1 MVPFL
6 WESSS
11 ETIGMVSSLLKD
23 AIFSFS
29 AKVHNVNSILTGC
42 TQWTT
47 LIRVRVGLSAKR
59 LGGHLKK
66 DKIIFQSSWLVVP
79 LFPSIRFSFETLQRT
94 LCNDGDKPSFQL
106 NTTVK
111 NVCHFRFR
119 FFSKKT
125 HKGIY
130 LTYFFCVFV

>member
-29 AKVHNVNSILTGC
+29 AKVQNVNSILTGC

-66 DKIIFQSSWLVVP
+66 DKIIFQSSSQACCSP
-79 LFPSIRFSFETLQRT
+79 LQSQKSQTICTLQAWIAY
-94 LCNDGDKPSFQL
+94 LKFSPKGNNFSWNLKFQWIDL
-106 NTTVK
+106 RVLTNL
-111 NVCHFRFR
+111 
-119 FFSKKT
+119 KKVP
-125 HKGIY
+125 Y
-130 LTYFFCVFV
+130 LRPG